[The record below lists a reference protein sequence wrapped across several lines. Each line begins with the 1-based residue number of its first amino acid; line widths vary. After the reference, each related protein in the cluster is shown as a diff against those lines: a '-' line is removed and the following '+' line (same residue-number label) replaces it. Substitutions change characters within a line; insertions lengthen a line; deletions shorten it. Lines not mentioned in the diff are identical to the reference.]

1 MFLKVYEILDLLNRL
16 ATLVVESSDFDPFY
30 IYSEV
35 EKSNVKSSLKEL
47 VLNALQEQM
56 INKDNSKFLEDLSL
70 VADLYFELA
79 E

>member
-16 ATLVVESSDFDPFY
+16 ATLVVESSDFDPVY

-35 EKSNVKSSLKEL
+35 EKSNVKSKLKGL
-47 VLNALQEQM
+47 VLNALKEQ
-56 INKDNSKFLEDLSL
+56 ITYKDNSKFLQDLSL
-70 VADLYFELA
+70 VTDLYFELA

>member
-1 MFLKVYEILDLLNRL
+1 MFLEVYEILDLLNRL
-16 ATLVVESSDFDPFY
+16 ATLVVESSDFDPVY

-35 EKSNVKSSLKEL
+35 EKSNVKSSIKEL
-47 VLNALQEQM
+47 VLNALKEQ
-56 INKDNSKFLEDLSL
+56 ITYKDSSKFLKDLSL

>member
-16 ATLVVESSDFDPFY
+16 ATLVVESSDFDPVY

-35 EKSNVKSSLKEL
+35 EKSNVKSNLKEL
-47 VLNALQEQM
+47 VLNALKEQ
-56 INKDNSKFLEDLSL
+56 ITYKDSRKFLQDLSL

>member
-16 ATLVVESSDFDPFY
+16 ATLVVESSDFDPVY

-47 VLNALQEQM
+47 VLNALKEQ
-56 INKDNSKFLEDLSL
+56 ITYKDNSKFLQDLSL